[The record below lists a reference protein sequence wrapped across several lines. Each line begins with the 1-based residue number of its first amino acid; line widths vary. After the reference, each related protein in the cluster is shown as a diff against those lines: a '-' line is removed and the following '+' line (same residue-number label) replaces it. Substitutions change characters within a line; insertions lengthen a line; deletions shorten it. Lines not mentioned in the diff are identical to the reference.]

1 MRGAGTC
8 LLAGSGGRS
17 PTAMLLEL
25 GAKAAFLHIALDLLN
40 PLRKQQIRRAV
51 SNFVYQFV
59 IENASA
65 SVNRLDP
72 WRRNGKRDTRWS
84 QPWAHCEAR

>member
-1 MRGAGTC
+1 
-8 LLAGSGGRS
+8 
-17 PTAMLLEL
+17 MLLKL
-25 GAKAAFLHIALDLLN
+25 GGTAAFLHIALDLLN
-40 PLRKQQIRRAV
+40 PLRKQQIRRAF

-72 WRRNGKRDTRWS
+72 
-84 QPWAHCEAR
+84 